1 MSLST
6 WDYTLFQN
14 INQLAGMGTFLNS
27 VMRFLAQDAEY
38 LFYLGILFYWLT
50 RSRRNRKMSIL
61 ALVSACVGLGVSGI
75 IGQVFYRDRPFVT
88 HEVFQLIG
96 HAPNASF
103 PSDHATGAFV
113 IAASIWLYRKK
124 EGAVWLLL
132 ALGVAFSRVWTG
144 VHYPGDVLAGALLGT
159 VSATAVYLSVKRW
172 DSVDKCL
179 EAGIRVYEKL
189 EERVWPKKTHPQ
201 YPTD

>member
-14 INQLAGMGTFLNS
+14 INQLAGMGTFLNP

-38 LFYLGILFYWLT
+38 LFYLGILFYWFT
-50 RSRRNRKMSIL
+50 RSRSNRKMSIL

-88 HEVFQLIG
+88 HEVYQLIG
-96 HAPNASF
+96 HAANASF

-124 EGAVWLLL
+124 EGTVWLLL

-159 VSATAVYLSVKRW
+159 VSATAVYLSVKHW
-172 DSVDKCL
+172 AFADKWL
-179 EAGIRVYEKL
+179 EAGIRLYEKL
-189 EERVWPKKTHPQ
+189 EERVWPKKTQPQ
-201 YPTD
+201 PPTI